1 MLVYSFTIALESTA
15 ESIDSISNTI
25 KKKILAQETFV
36 TKVSVNDEESGLDDV
51 FCEEAD
57 EKVKLQKTLDV
68 LFQR

>member
-1 MLVYSFTIALESTA
+1 MLVNSFTNALESTA

-25 KKKILAQETFV
+25 KKKIFAQETF
-36 TKVSVNDEESGLDDV
+36 TKVCVNDEEPGLDDV
-51 FCEEAD
+51 FREESD

>member
-1 MLVYSFTIALESTA
+1 MLVNSFTTALESTA

-25 KKKILAQETFV
+25 KKKIFAQETFL
-36 TKVSVNDEESGLDDV
+36 TKVSVNDEEPGLDDV

>member
-1 MLVYSFTIALESTA
+1 MLVNSFTNALESTA

-25 KKKILAQETFV
+25 KKKIFAQETF
-36 TKVSVNDEESGLDDV
+36 TKVSVNDEEPGLDDV
-51 FCEEAD
+51 FCEESD